1 MDHDAIPPGSL
12 GTLRNAALILDL
24 LSTGPAYQQLSEL
37 AERSNLTTPTV
48 HRLLRSLLLAGLV
61 KQDPISCRYSLGPQL
76 VRLSECYLM
85 RLPVV
90 QALAPY
96 LIQLRD
102 ATKATVQVAVLIDSS
117 IIYIDR
123 VDGENVD
130 GIYRVSHRM
139 YSALETAAG
148 RVLLARTDP
157 ALLKEVINKATTEG
171 LAFADFP
178 LEDPEVW
185 GQSPYLAHSDPY
197 LPELLEVAVPVLDQ
211 RNHVLAALSLTARHE
226 FFTEEVVRGR
236 IVPQLQRVAT
246 MVKQATHHL

>member
-1 MDHDAIPPGSL
+1 MDRDAIPPGSL

-61 KQDPISCRYSLGPQL
+61 KQDPSSCRYSLGPQL

-102 ATKATVQVAVLIDSS
+102 ATKATVQVAVLVDSS
-117 IIYIDR
+117 VIYIDR
-123 VDGENVD
+123 VDGDNVD

-139 YSALETAAG
+139 HPALETAAG
-148 RVLLARTDP
+148 RVLLARVDP
-157 ALLKEVINKATTEG
+157 ALLKEVINKATIQG
-171 LAFADFP
+171 LAPADLP
-178 LEDPEVW
+178 LEEPEVW
-185 GQSPYLAHSDPY
+185 AQASYLVLRDPY
-197 LPELLEVAVPVLDQ
+197 LPELLEVAVPILDQ
-211 RNHVLAALSLTARHE
+211 RDQVLAALSLTAKHE
-226 FFTEEVVRGR
+226 LFTEEVVKER
-236 IVPQLQRVAT
+236 IVPQLQRVAN